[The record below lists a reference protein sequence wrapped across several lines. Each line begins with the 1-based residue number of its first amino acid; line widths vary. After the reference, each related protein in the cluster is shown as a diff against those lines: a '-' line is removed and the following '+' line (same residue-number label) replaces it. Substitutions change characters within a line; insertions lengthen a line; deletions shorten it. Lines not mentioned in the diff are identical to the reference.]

1 MIHKTVAAKMWLLCV
16 RMEIC
21 SATESVEDI
30 LMDGKRT
37 GTERNRIERRKYY
50 DKRCHNDQQG
60 LSDWG

>member
-1 MIHKTVAAKMWLLCV
+1 MWLLCV